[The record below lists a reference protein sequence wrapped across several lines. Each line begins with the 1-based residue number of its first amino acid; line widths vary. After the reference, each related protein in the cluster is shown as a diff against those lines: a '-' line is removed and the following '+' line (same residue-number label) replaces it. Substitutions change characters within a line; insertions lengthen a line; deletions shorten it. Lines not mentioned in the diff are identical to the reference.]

1 MLTESE
7 EVRFAKFAIQF
18 HVIIRKCRG
27 VSVMCMISKVPM
39 SCVVVK

>member
-7 EVRFAKFAIQF
+7 EVRFANLQQF